1 MSYSG
6 AHGRPVTP
14 PHPTGPVAVRLTL
27 PQGVSPPRAAHLLV
41 AGAALDL
48 HPDAGATS
56 RSLRLTVPG
65 VDRYEIVRLTP

>member
-1 MSYSG
+1 
-6 AHGRPVTP
+6 
-14 PHPTGPVAVRLTL
+14 VRLTL
-27 PQGVSPPRAAHLLV
+27 PQGVSTPRAAHLLV

-48 HPDAGATS
+48 HPDAGASS